1 MSPTVPIILVVVAAA
16 WFVVAALGRKKDP
29 GRVKLA
35 VVGGIWAL
43 AMAAWAGYAAVGK
56 LNISALV
63 VIPLLVST
71 IVQFGM
77 FIALVSRLLK
87 GKLSQRAFMAVTF
100 TIIGAILVG
109 VVLMFQPFTP
119 TVFNLGFDF
128 VLIALLAFNVWSHV
142 TPKPKVVER
151 E

>member
-1 MSPTVPIILVVVAAA
+1 VLAAV
-16 WFVVAALGRKKDP
+16 WFLIAALGRRKDR
-29 GRVKLA
+29 GLGKLA
-35 VVGGIWAL
+35 LIAGIWAL
-43 AMAAWAGYAAVGK
+43 AMAAWAAFHAVEK
-56 LNISALV
+56 TFISAVV

-77 FIALVSRLLK
+77 IIAAVSRITK
-87 GKLSQRAFMAVTF
+87 GKFSQRAFMAGTL
-100 TIIGAILVG
+100 TIIGLILLG

-128 VLIALLAFNVWSHV
+128 VLIALLAFNIWSHV
-142 TPKPKVVER
+142 TPRAKVVEV